1 MTSKRVSRFAA
12 RAAVCEASCAGSCW
26 RLRVQFSELSAPF
39 SDCPCFHYCASSPHA
54 RTMRSQ
60 RPFLRETRGDSNVPG
75 KGAQGPPSSWPGD
88 PGFHRPAGPH
98 RAVAPADRAP
108 ALPGPARSG
117 PGAVADSAAV
127 AAGRANRGRR
137 GGGPSSLRGGLA
149 CGPRTLPATL
159 FKLWVTCS
167 SRTQSIQF

>member
-1 MTSKRVSRFAA
+1 
-12 RAAVCEASCAGSCW
+12 
-26 RLRVQFSELSAPF
+26 
-39 SDCPCFHYCASSPHA
+39 
-54 RTMRSQ
+54 MRSQ

-137 GGGPSSLRGGLA
+137 GGGPGSLRGGLA

-167 SRTQSIQF
+167 SRTQRIQFLKSDYIKSEFLSIIRTKYTYEVLTQKYLNSNTLQKVHASLFV